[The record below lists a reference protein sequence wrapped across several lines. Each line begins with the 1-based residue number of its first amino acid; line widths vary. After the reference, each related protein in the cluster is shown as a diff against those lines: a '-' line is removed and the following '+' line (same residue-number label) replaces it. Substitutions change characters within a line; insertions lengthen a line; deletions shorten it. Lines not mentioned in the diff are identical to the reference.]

1 MQEKFIEF
9 VEVLIGINKFDD
21 VVKYYKEVFNISLNI
36 EQKIRIW
43 LVLLKIYIVNQRFY
57 DFFDIVEIVEFYV
70 FGKRFVQVYEFL
82 VKIFEKNL
90 QFEEVNKKILE
101 VEGYY

>member
-70 FGKRFVQVYEFL
+70 FRKRFVQVYEFL